1 MNNKSGSLLG
11 SSDIIGKPG
20 SEVLKKSS
28 QDYPVPESLCIRTS
42 KLSEEEWFFHDL
54 LEQYEKKNYKER
66 WLELEVYEIEKPID
80 LKEYCVEV

>member
-42 KLSEEEWFFHDL
+42 KLSEEEW
-54 LEQYEKKNYKER
+54 
-66 WLELEVYEIEKPID
+66 WIIS
-80 LKEYCVEV
+80 